1 MTTLKSC
8 PTRVLSQALMLGG
21 VLAGAL
27 PAPAIAAEPG
37 ATAVVRFDPSKYSQA
52 VTDCDR
58 MASHPDDPHRI
69 APGRERP

>member
-8 PTRVLSQALMLGG
+8 PARVLSLALMLGG

-37 ATAVVRFDPSKYSQA
+37 ATAVARFDPSKYSQA
-52 VTDCDR
+52 VTD
-58 MASHPDDPHRI
+58 
-69 APGRERP
+69 